1 MEQSARRKYELQ
13 KWLAIFA
20 CWTFVALI
28 FAFTYYFQGH
38 LSRKSIPFAQFL
50 SWQIASCYGWFAITP
65 IILWVTKR
73 FLPEGKEFYRNLVIL
88 IICAFLVIA
97 VQLGINAYIL
107 PLLGF
112 PTNRTFAN
120 YFEAYKFMA
129 MSIFPLSAMLYLMTT
144 GAIFISIYYQKY
156 RERELIN
163 SQLEGSLT
171 KARLQV
177 LQMQL
182 RPHFLFNTHN
192 AISQLIHKDPDA
204 AERVLNNLSDLLR
217 KSLEKFEES
226 EIPLQRELE
235 FVEKYLEIEKIRFG
249 ERLSVDMKIDP
260 ETNDA
265 LVPNMLLQPLIENS
279 IKHGISPLIN
289 GGKIEI
295 VARREDGFLV
305 LKVADNGVGIAEHE
319 SNKLSTGI
327 GLVNTKSRLLH
338 LYKGKHKFEIYSED
352 QKGFLVR
359 INIPFK
365 KAKETVSNNE
375 V

>member
-1 MEQSARRKYELQ
+1 MYRSENRKDSAQ

-20 CWTFVALI
+20 GWTFVALV
-28 FAFTYYFQGH
+28 FSFTYYFQGH
-38 LSRKSIPFAQFL
+38 LSRKSIPFATFL

-65 IILWVTKR
+65 LILWVTKR
-73 FLPEGKEFYRNLVIL
+73 FLPEGREFYRNLVLLIL
-88 IICAFLVIA
+88 CAFGIIA
-97 VQLGINAYIL
+97 FQLGINALIL

-112 PTNRTFAN
+112 PSNRTFAS
-120 YFEAYKFMA
+120 YFEAYRFMFA
-129 MSIFPLSAMLYLMTT
+129 SILPLSSMLYLMTT
-144 GAIFISIYYQKY
+144 GAIFVNIYYRKY
-156 RERELIN
+156 RDRELTN
-163 SQLEGSLT
+163 LQLEGSLT

-182 RPHFLFNTHN
+182 RPHFLFNAHN

-204 AERVLNNLSDLLR
+204 AERVLSNLSDLLR

-226 EIPLQRELE
+226 EIPLKRELE
-235 FVEKYLEIEKIRFG
+235 FIEKYLEIEKVRFQ
-249 ERLSVDMKIDP
+249 ERLNVVMKIEP
-260 ETNDA
+260 ETLAA
-265 LVPNMLLQPLIENS
+265 LVPNMILQPLIENA

-295 VARREDGFLV
+295 VARRESESLV

-319 SNKLSTGI
+319 SNKLSAGI

-338 LYKGKHKFEIYSED
+338 LYKKEQTFEIYSED

-359 INIPFK
+359 IKVPFK
-365 KAKETVSNNE
+365 RAVEMKNNNN